1 MDLITIQF
9 IYFIFS
15 IWALYWGAE
24 LALDAAEK
32 IGLYFGMSPL
42 VIGLILIGFGT
53 SLPELFVSH
62 LAVDKGESS
71 IAIGNII
78 GSNVANIFLILGVSS
93 LLAPLVISTKEIFV
107 QLLIH
112 LALTSLLAVIAFT
125 TGFTQLSSALLLAF
139 FISYLSFT
147 FYDMMKSRKKKK
159 QLEQEAEKVVS
170 LGLMIY
176 LKLLG
181 GFSLLFIGGELIVTS
196 GTAIGKHFGISTYVI
211 SAIFMA
217 LGTSFPELITAII
230 ACSKKKDTDLITGN
244 IIGSNIFNVALV
256 LGSVGIYAP
265 LEKVTINVEMYLL
278 ITVSILFLIL
288 YFLKQNIGKI
298 IGIIFLSTY
307 TFAVYHWIS

>member
-1 MDLITIQF
+1 MDSITIQF

-24 LALDAAEK
+24 LALEAAEK
-32 IGLYFGMSPL
+32 IGLYLGMSPL

-62 LAVDKGESS
+62 LAIDKGESS

-78 GSNVANIFLILGVSS
+78 GSNVANIFLIMGVSS
-93 LLAPLVISTKEIFV
+93 LLAPLLISTKEILT

-125 TGFTQLSSALLLAF
+125 VGFTQLSSAILLIF
-139 FISYLSFT
+139 FVSYLSFT
-147 FYDMMKSRKKKK
+147 FYDMMKSRKKKRE
-159 QLEQEAEKVVS
+159 LEEEAEKVES

-181 GFSLLFIGGELIVTS
+181 GFSLLFIGGELIVSS
-196 GTAIGKHFGISTYVI
+196 GTVIGKHFGISTYVI
-211 SAIFMA
+211 SAVFMA
-217 LGTSFPELITAII
+217 LGTSFPELVTAII

-265 LEKVTINVEMYLL
+265 LDKITINVEMYLL
-278 ITVSILFLIL
+278 LGVSILFVLL
-288 YFLKQNIGKI
+288 YLLKQKIGKL
-298 IGIIFLSTY
+298 IGLFFLATY
-307 TFAVYHWIS
+307 GFAVFHWIS